1 MMVKLEVTP
10 EFPKACR
17 LAHQKYKSE
26 LENRKVAKKEDN
38 VNRKRKL
45 KQEEIQNVKK
55 RKQNVEDA
63 INALRKSVNCE
74 ILATDQEQT
83 LKTKTRC

>member
-1 MMVKLEVTP
+1 MTPYKVIMMVKLEVTP

-55 RKQNVEDA
+55 NENKM
-63 INALRKSVNCE
+63 
-74 ILATDQEQT
+74 
-83 LKTKTRC
+83 LKMLSMLSEKVSIVKY